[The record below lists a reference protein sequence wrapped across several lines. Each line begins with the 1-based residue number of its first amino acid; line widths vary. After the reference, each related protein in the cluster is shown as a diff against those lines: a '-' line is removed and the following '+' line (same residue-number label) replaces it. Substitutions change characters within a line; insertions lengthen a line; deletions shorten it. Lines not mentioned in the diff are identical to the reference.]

1 MVLVAKDIV
10 EKDFLSLSRSTS
22 ALEAARQMKARSN
35 GFVIIASGG
44 DPEGVVTEWDFLAKI
59 IAEGKDPAGVKL
71 GDIMTS
77 NLVSVDGN
85 EGIDQVAQIMTQKGI
100 RRVLVISDHRVLG
113 VITAK
118 TMLSRLK
125 EYIDKVSSQIA
136 RLQSPMYE
144 GHVSHSRHWRS
155 CCATQTALIKSLYPL
170 VMSTYAR
177 STSLISGISCLR
189 SSGSSVSFCGR

>member
-10 EKDFLSLSRSTS
+10 EKDFLSLPRNMS
-22 ALEAARQMKARSN
+22 ALEAARQMKAKSH
-35 GFVIIASGG
+35 GFVIIASRGG
-44 DPEGVVTEWDFLAKI
+44 DPEGIVTEWDFLAKI
-59 IAEGKDPAGVKL
+59 VAEARDSAKVML

-77 NLVSVDGN
+77 DLVSVDAN

-100 RRVLVISDHRVLG
+100 RRVLVIKDNQVLG

-136 RLQSPMYE
+136 RLQSPMY
-144 GHVSHSRHWRS
+144 
-155 CCATQTALIKSLYPL
+155 
-170 VMSTYAR
+170 
-177 STSLISGISCLR
+177 
-189 SSGSSVSFCGR
+189 